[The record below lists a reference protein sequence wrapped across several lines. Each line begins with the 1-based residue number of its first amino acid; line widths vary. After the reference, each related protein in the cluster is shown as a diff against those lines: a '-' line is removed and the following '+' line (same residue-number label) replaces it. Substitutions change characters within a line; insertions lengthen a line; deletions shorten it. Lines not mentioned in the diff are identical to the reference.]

1 MTLKMI
7 DTDNL
12 RNAVI
17 YFVNTS
23 QPTSASSDTPA
34 TVGDIKTVI
43 TKTAELFN
51 TFIDELEQK

>member
-1 MTLKMI
+1 MI

-23 QPTSASSDTPA
+23 QPTSICISLLY
-34 TVGDIKTVI
+34 I
-43 TKTAELFN
+43 THTLLSVARLV
-51 TFIDELEQK
+51 TFMTKN

>member
-1 MTLKMI
+1 MI